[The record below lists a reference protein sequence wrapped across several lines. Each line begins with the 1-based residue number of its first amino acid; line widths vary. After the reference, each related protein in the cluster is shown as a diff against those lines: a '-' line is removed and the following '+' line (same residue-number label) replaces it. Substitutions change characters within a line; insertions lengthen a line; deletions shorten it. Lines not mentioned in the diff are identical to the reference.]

1 MEPGHDHNKEGCL
14 STVTRLPA
22 NLVALCAADCD
33 DTARFSAQHWET
45 LFASEYPDGACLC
58 SKHMARDLVRMRL
71 ADVQDVKANLDALL
85 EGGEWCIP
93 PSKKG
98 GGQ

>member
-1 MEPGHDHNKEGCL
+1 
-14 STVTRLPA
+14 
-22 NLVALCAADCD
+22 
-33 DTARFSAQHWET
+33 
-45 LFASEYPDGACLC
+45 
-58 SKHMARDLVRMRL
+58 MARDLVRMRL